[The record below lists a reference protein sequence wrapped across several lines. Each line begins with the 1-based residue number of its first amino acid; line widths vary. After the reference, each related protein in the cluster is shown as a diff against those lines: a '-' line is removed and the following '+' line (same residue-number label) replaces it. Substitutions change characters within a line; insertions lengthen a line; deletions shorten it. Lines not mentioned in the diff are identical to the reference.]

1 MWIRIRGEFAFAKRG
16 ADDQAKRLE
25 ILSSR
30 VRGIGDAKLAGEIDK
45 VKQELEN
52 ISGR

>member
-1 MWIRIRGEFAFAKRG
+1 MRGEFAFAKRG

-30 VRGIGDAKLAGEIDK
+30 VRGIGDSKLAGEIDK